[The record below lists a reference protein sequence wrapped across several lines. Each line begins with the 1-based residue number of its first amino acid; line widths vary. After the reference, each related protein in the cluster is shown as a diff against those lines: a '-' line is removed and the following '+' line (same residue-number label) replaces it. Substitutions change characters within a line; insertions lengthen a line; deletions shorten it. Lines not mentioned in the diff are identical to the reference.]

1 MLFRSDKLG
10 VLREVLFAVGSHPE
24 IGTSNVGSESAPQKE
39 PKRRLADAGRRVIA
53 YPTWF
58 VSRSAIRVAKFP
70 SFFRLGFRLWL
81 SGFDLGKGFWS
92 FFAGSFCFD
101 LGMFIFFVLYN
112 LYLLDRGF
120 KENVLGLVASASA
133 IGGIVGAIP
142 AGLLAHRFGL
152 RKALLLC
159 LTLVS
164 ATFALRSVVTTES
177 SLIAFAFLGGLV
189 ITIWAVCISPAIA
202 QLTNEQSRPLGFSTV
217 FSSGIAVGFLGGQAG
232 ERLPGWIG
240 SIASTATPAHT
251 KQIALLIA
259 CALVAAGVLPISRIK
274 FSALPKK
281 ERKVYPSRRFIGRY
295 LAAIAVWT
303 LAVSAFEPFFNA
315 YFSQHLHMPLQEI
328 GSLFSYAQLA
338 QVLAIMGSP
347 MLFRKFGIVD
357 GIVYV
362 QIAAAI
368 ALGILAMCSRGS
380 VAAVVYVVYMALQ
393 WMTEPGMML
402 LLMNRVS
409 PEERTGASAL
419 NFLVANIAGAIATAL
434 AGASFSKFG
443 YPFVLMIV
451 SIVGLIAAFVFRL
464 MLGETERMPEA
475 SLSSRTIS

>member
-1 MLFRSDKLG
+1 M
-10 VLREVLFAVGSHPE
+10 
-24 IGTSNVGSESAPQKE
+24 
-39 PKRRLADAGRRVIA
+39 
-53 YPTWF
+53 
-58 VSRSAIRVAKFP
+58 
-70 SFFRLGFRLWL
+70 
-81 SGFDLGKGFWS
+81 
-92 FFAGSFCFD
+92 
-101 LGMFIFFVLYN
+101 
-112 LYLLDRGF
+112 
-120 KENVLGLVASASA
+120 
-133 IGGIVGAIP
+133 GAIP
-142 AGLLAHRFGL
+142 AGLLAHRVGL

-232 ERLPGWIG
+232 GRLPGWIG

-259 CALVAAGVLPISRIK
+259 CALVAVGVLPISRIK

-368 ALGILAMCSRGS
+368 ALGILATCSRGS

-464 MLGETERMPEA
+464 MLGEGDRMPEA